1 MSQGG
6 PGFPFST
13 ETLEGDKIGC
23 IYSVMIKMADLTNKR
38 GTTEDR
44 RQNYRGNNPQSVK
57 LSNLRFSVKVSPV
70 WVLLGECAKTIIFDT
85 IWRH

>member
-1 MSQGG
+1 MSQEDKC
-6 PGFPFST
+6 T

-44 RQNYRGNNPQSVK
+44 RQNYR
-57 LSNLRFSVKVSPV
+57 
-70 WVLLGECAKTIIFDT
+70 
-85 IWRH
+85 